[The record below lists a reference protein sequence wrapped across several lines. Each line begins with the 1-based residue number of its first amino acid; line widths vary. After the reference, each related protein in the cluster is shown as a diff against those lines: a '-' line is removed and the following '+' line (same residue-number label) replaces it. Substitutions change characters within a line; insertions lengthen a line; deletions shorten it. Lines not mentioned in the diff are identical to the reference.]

1 MSKRMAKLYE
11 KAWNKV
17 VDNLAPWKKD
27 IIVNH
32 KDESPDWD
40 KISDEVTKAAVR
52 MAESWEWDIENKK
65 VGK

>member
-40 KISDEVTKAAVR
+40 KISSEVTKAAVR

-65 VGK
+65 VSK